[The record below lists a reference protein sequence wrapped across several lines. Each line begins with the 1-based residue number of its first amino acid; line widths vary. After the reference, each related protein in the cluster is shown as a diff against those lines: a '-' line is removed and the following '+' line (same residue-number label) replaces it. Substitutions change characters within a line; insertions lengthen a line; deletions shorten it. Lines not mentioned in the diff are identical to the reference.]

1 MSETAS
7 ETRSN
12 LVPMTWRELARIG
25 AIGAVIGALSVGLYV
40 LFHTY
45 IFQAVLCR
53 DQANTA
59 CGQAATYAAITTA
72 FIASFVA
79 VVVLAHIRVYRPLL
93 IILAAILAL
102 WGIQSIVVVL
112 PWYWAL
118 AGMIAVGALAY
129 SLFAWIARIRS
140 FILSAVAAIVIAV
153 IIRCII
159 VLSP

>member
-1 MSETAS
+1 MNETAS

-102 WGIQSIVVVL
+102 WGIQSIVAVL

-140 FILSAVAAIVIAV
+140 FILSAVVAIVIAV
-153 IIRCII
+153 IVRCII
-159 VLSP
+159 VL

>member
-1 MSETAS
+1 MNETAS

-12 LVPMTWRELARIG
+12 FVPMTWRELARIG

-102 WGIQSIVVVL
+102 WGIQAIAAVL

-140 FILSAVAAIVIAV
+140 FILSAVVAIVIAV

-159 VLSP
+159 VL

>member
-1 MSETAS
+1 MNETAS

-102 WGIQSIVVVL
+102 WGIQSIVAVL

-140 FILSAVAAIVIAV
+140 FILSAVAAIVTAV

-159 VLSP
+159 VL

>member
-1 MSETAS
+1 MNETAS

-12 LVPMTWRELARIG
+12 FVPMTWRELARIG

-102 WGIQSIVVVL
+102 WGIQAIAAVL

-118 AGMIAVGALAY
+118 VGMIAVGALAY

-140 FILSAVAAIVIAV
+140 FILSAVVAIVIAV

-159 VLSP
+159 VL

>member
-1 MSETAS
+1 MNETAS

-59 CGQAATYAAITTA
+59 CGQAATYAAITAA

-102 WGIQSIVVVL
+102 WGIQSIVAVL

-159 VLSP
+159 VL

>member
-1 MSETAS
+1 MNETAS

-102 WGIQSIVVVL
+102 WGIQSIVAVL

-140 FILSAVAAIVIAV
+140 FILSAVVVIVIAV

-159 VLSP
+159 VL

>member
-1 MSETAS
+1 MNETAS

-40 LFHTY
+40 LFHAY

-102 WGIQSIVVVL
+102 WGILSIVAVL

-140 FILSAVAAIVIAV
+140 FILSAVVAIVIAV

-159 VLSP
+159 VL

>member
-1 MSETAS
+1 MNETAS

-102 WGIQSIVVVL
+102 WGIQSIVAVL

-140 FILSAVAAIVIAV
+140 FVLSAVAAIVIAV

-159 VLSP
+159 VL

>member
-1 MSETAS
+1 MNETAS

-53 DQANTA
+53 DQVNTA

-102 WGIQSIVVVL
+102 WGIQSIVAVL

-159 VLSP
+159 VL

>member
-1 MSETAS
+1 MNETAS
-7 ETRSN
+7 ETRSS

-40 LFHTY
+40 LFHAY

-140 FILSAVAAIVIAV
+140 FILSAVVAIVIAV

-159 VLSP
+159 VL

>member
-1 MSETAS
+1 MNETAS

-102 WGIQSIVVVL
+102 WGIQSIVAVL
-112 PWYWAL
+112 QWYWAL

-159 VLSP
+159 VL

>member
-1 MSETAS
+1 MNETAS
-7 ETRSN
+7 ETRSS

-25 AIGAVIGALSVGLYV
+25 VIGAVIGALSVGLYV

-102 WGIQSIVVVL
+102 WGIQSIVAVL

-140 FILSAVAAIVIAV
+140 FILSAVVAIVIAV

-159 VLSP
+159 VL

>member
-1 MSETAS
+1 MNETAS

-140 FILSAVAAIVIAV
+140 FILSAVVAIVIAV

-159 VLSP
+159 VL

>member
-1 MSETAS
+1 MNETAS
-7 ETRSN
+7 ETRSS

-40 LFHTY
+40 LFHAY

-53 DQANTA
+53 DQANAA
-59 CGQAATYAAITTA
+59 CAQAATYAAITTA

-102 WGIQSIVVVL
+102 WGIQAIAAVL

-118 AGMIAVGALAY
+118 VGMIAVGALAY

-159 VLSP
+159 VL

>member
-12 LVPMTWRELARIG
+12 FVPMTWRELARIG

-102 WGIQSIVVVL
+102 WGIQSIVAVL

-159 VLSP
+159 VL

>member
-159 VLSP
+159 VL

>member
-1 MSETAS
+1 MNETAS

-102 WGIQSIVVVL
+102 WGIQAIAAVL

-140 FILSAVAAIVIAV
+140 FILSAVVAIVIAV

-159 VLSP
+159 VL

>member
-1 MSETAS
+1 MNETAS

-25 AIGAVIGALSVGLYV
+25 AIGAVIGALSGGLYV

-102 WGIQSIVVVL
+102 WGIQSIVAVL

-159 VLSP
+159 VL

>member
-1 MSETAS
+1 M
-7 ETRSN
+7 
-12 LVPMTWRELARIG
+12 ARIG

-102 WGIQSIVVVL
+102 WGIQSIVAVL

-159 VLSP
+159 VL

>member
-1 MSETAS
+1 MNETAS

-12 LVPMTWRELARIG
+12 RVPMTWRELARIG

-102 WGIQSIVVVL
+102 WGIQSIVAVL

-159 VLSP
+159 VL

>member
-1 MSETAS
+1 MNETAS

-40 LFHTY
+40 LFHAY

-53 DQANTA
+53 DQANAA
-59 CGQAATYAAITTA
+59 CAQAATYAAITTA

-79 VVVLAHIRVYRPLL
+79 VVVLAHIRAYRLLL
-93 IILAAILAL
+93 IILAILAL
-102 WGIQSIVVVL
+102 WGIQSIVAVL

-159 VLSP
+159 VL

>member
-1 MSETAS
+1 MNETAS

-59 CGQAATYAAITTA
+59 CGQAATYAAITTV

-102 WGIQSIVVVL
+102 WGIQSIVAVL

-159 VLSP
+159 VL

>member
-1 MSETAS
+1 MNETAS

-102 WGIQSIVVVL
+102 WGIQSIVTVL

-140 FILSAVAAIVIAV
+140 FILSAVVAIVIAV

-159 VLSP
+159 VL

>member
-1 MSETAS
+1 MNETAS

-40 LFHTY
+40 LFYTY

-102 WGIQSIVVVL
+102 WGIQSIVAVL

-159 VLSP
+159 VL

>member
-12 LVPMTWRELARIG
+12 FVPMTWRELARIG

-102 WGIQSIVVVL
+102 WGIQSIVTVL

-118 AGMIAVGALAY
+118 AGMVVVGASAY

-140 FILSAVAAIVIAV
+140 FILSAVVAIVIAV

-159 VLSP
+159 VL

>member
-12 LVPMTWRELARIG
+12 FVPMTWRELARIG

-102 WGIQSIVVVL
+102 WGIQAIAAVL
-112 PWYWAL
+112 PWCWAL
-118 AGMIAVGALAY
+118 VGMIAVGALAY

-140 FILSAVAAIVIAV
+140 FILSAVVAIVIAV

-159 VLSP
+159 VL

>member
-7 ETRSN
+7 ETRSS

-40 LFHTY
+40 LFHAY

-102 WGIQSIVVVL
+102 WGIQSIVAVL

-159 VLSP
+159 VL

>member
-1 MSETAS
+1 MNETAS
-7 ETRSN
+7 ETRSS

-102 WGIQSIVVVL
+102 WGIQSIVAVL

-159 VLSP
+159 VL

>member
-7 ETRSN
+7 ETRLN

-53 DQANTA
+53 DQANAA

-140 FILSAVAAIVIAV
+140 FILSAVVAIVIAV

-159 VLSP
+159 VL

>member
-1 MSETAS
+1 MNETAS

-159 VLSP
+159 VL

>member
-1 MSETAS
+1 MNETAS

-79 VVVLAHIRVYRPLL
+79 VVVLAHIRAYRPLL

-102 WGIQSIVVVL
+102 WGIQSIVAVL

-140 FILSAVAAIVIAV
+140 FILSAVVAIVIAV

-159 VLSP
+159 VL

>member
-40 LFHTY
+40 LFHAY

-102 WGIQSIVVVL
+102 WGIQSIVAVL

-140 FILSAVAAIVIAV
+140 FILSAVVAIVIAV

-159 VLSP
+159 VL

>member
-1 MSETAS
+1 MNETAS

-102 WGIQSIVVVL
+102 WGIQAIAAVL

-118 AGMIAVGALAY
+118 VGMIAVGALAY
-129 SLFAWIARIRS
+129 GLFAWIARIRS

-159 VLSP
+159 VL

>member
-1 MSETAS
+1 M
-7 ETRSN
+7 
-12 LVPMTWRELARIG
+12 
-25 AIGAVIGALSVGLYV
+25 
-40 LFHTY
+40 LFHAY

-102 WGIQSIVVVL
+102 WGIQSIVAVL

-140 FILSAVAAIVIAV
+140 FILSAVVAIVIAV

-159 VLSP
+159 VL

>member
-1 MSETAS
+1 MNETAS

-102 WGIQSIVVVL
+102 WGIQSIVAVL

-118 AGMIAVGALAY
+118 VGMIAVGALAY

-140 FILSAVAAIVIAV
+140 FILSAVVAIVIAV

-159 VLSP
+159 VL

>member
-102 WGIQSIVVVL
+102 WGIQAIAAVL

-118 AGMIAVGALAY
+118 VGMIAVGALAY

-140 FILSAVAAIVIAV
+140 FILSAVVAIVIAV

-159 VLSP
+159 VL

>member
-1 MSETAS
+1 MNETAS
-7 ETRSN
+7 ETRSS

-102 WGIQSIVVVL
+102 WGIQSIVAVL

-140 FILSAVAAIVIAV
+140 FILSAVVAIVIAV

-159 VLSP
+159 VL

>member
-1 MSETAS
+1 MNETAS

-40 LFHTY
+40 LFYTY

-140 FILSAVAAIVIAV
+140 FILSAVVAIVIAV

-159 VLSP
+159 VL

>member
-25 AIGAVIGALSVGLYV
+25 ASGAVIGALSVGLYV
-40 LFHTY
+40 LFYTY

-140 FILSAVAAIVIAV
+140 FILSAVVAIVIAV

-159 VLSP
+159 VL